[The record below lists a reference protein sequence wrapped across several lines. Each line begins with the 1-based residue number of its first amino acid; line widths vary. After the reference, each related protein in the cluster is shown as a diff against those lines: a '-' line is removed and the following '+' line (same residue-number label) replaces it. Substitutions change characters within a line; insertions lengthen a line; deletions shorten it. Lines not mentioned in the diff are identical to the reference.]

1 VVSGRSLRMNTGTRP
16 ENNSMLASF
25 HSDLLLLLD
34 ILIPQVLA
42 VTLAYWFL
50 RRDQQATHKMFRSQM
65 TNFVE
70 EAKAAAFAAGKEAGI
85 AAAEASIAKTTAL
98 VEAALARAALD
109 HGEKYGEN
117 E

>member
-1 VVSGRSLRMNTGTRP
+1 MI
-16 ENNSMLASF
+16 ASF

-65 TNFVE
+65 INFVE
-70 EAKAAAFAAGKEAGI
+70 EAKAAAFAAGKEAGV
-85 AAAEASIAKTTAL
+85 AAAEASIVRMTAL
-98 VEAALARAALD
+98 LEAAIAKAALD
-109 HGEKYGEN
+109 HGERYKEDG
-117 E
+117 